1 MESKSEVKAIN
12 ITFSKKLLYWLEQ
25 RGKTQADLAKRLN
38 VSTAVVSDWCNEKK
52 IPRADKIVD
61 IAGWLLIEVSDLLEE
76 KERSHDIIED
86 ILFRIKDDTAF
97 FETVKQLYL
106 LNATN
111 FGKADDYIKLLSK

>member
-1 MESKSEVKAIN
+1 MEGKSGVKAIN
-12 ITFSKKLLYWLEQ
+12 ITFSRKLLYWLEQ
-25 RGKTQADLAKRLN
+25 RRKTQADLAKRLN

-106 LNATN
+106 LDVTN
-111 FGKADDYIKLLSK
+111 FEKADDYIKLLSK